1 MGCSERFSKNVNRP
15 RNFVVVNKQLKRTR
29 WIRVYIDGIKYIYKY
44 IWKKEKKR
52 NIVLCVKKKKG
63 RKKREKKEKSSERSN
78 VSCSQSVGLLCIL
91 NLAELAFISISRRI
105 IVLHSTSIK
114 SHLSTCAFRRIFSVA
129 NQRFF

>member
-1 MGCSERFSKNVNRP
+1 ME
-15 RNFVVVNKQLKRTR
+15 KR
-29 WIRVYIDGIKYIYKY
+29 
-44 IWKKEKKR
+44 KKEEYCSLR
-52 NIVLCVKKKKG
+52 EKKKG